1 MTSPR
6 ESINSN
12 IPSSTVTSTIPS
24 NLSDTRIL
32 RELRENPLFTRAK
45 EQLEIEPGS
54 NGRRSGRRLI
64 GSTTK
69 LANTETIDNDAV
81 AYVRLDN
88 YSKINMKKVV
98 NESPTPQQQLE
109 TIIINSDELNSI
121 LGKRTKSMNEMNVV
135 KSRPYSKSSLQA
147 QYRQSELELI
157 FQKRAQRTEQNLM

>member
-54 NGRRSGRRLI
+54 NGRR
-64 GSTTK
+64 
-69 LANTETIDNDAV
+69 
-81 AYVRLDN
+81 
-88 YSKINMKKVV
+88 
-98 NESPTPQQQLE
+98 
-109 TIIINSDELNSI
+109 
-121 LGKRTKSMNEMNVV
+121 
-135 KSRPYSKSSLQA
+135 
-147 QYRQSELELI
+147 
-157 FQKRAQRTEQNLM
+157 